1 MAKEVKE
8 QKKEGA
14 AAKPQQKARKK
25 SVDKWKKKSWYTIIA
40 PEEFER
46 KELGETISEKP
57 ENVVGRVVN
66 ITAGELA
73 NQPKKSHIH
82 IKFKVVNVTANKAH
96 AEAVGHTIKDTYLK
110 RIIRR
115 RSSKIMIVG
124 TYASKDK
131 KNFSIKTII
140 VTEKKASNR
149 QKASILKKANEIV
162 AKFISNL
169 ESKKVVEE
177 LVFGNL
183 PNKIFPEIKKIVPI
197 KRIEIVNS
205 ALLKAK

>member
-1 MAKEVKE
+1 MAKDVKE
-8 QKKEGA
+8 QKKEGTP
-14 AAKPQQKARKK
+14 AKVQPKARKK
-25 SVDKWKKKSWYTIIA
+25 SVDKWKKKAWYTLVA

-57 ENVVGRVVN
+57 ETLIGRIVS

-82 IKFKVVNVTANKAH
+82 LKFRVMNVNANKAH
-96 AEAVGHTIKDTYLK
+96 TEPAGHMIKDSYM
-110 RIIRR
+110 RRVVRR
-115 RSSKIMIVG
+115 RSSKIMIVSN
-124 TYASKDK
+124 YASKDK

-140 VTEKKASNR
+140 VTERKASNK
-149 QKASILKKANEIV
+149 QKAGVLKKTHDIV
-162 AKFISNL
+162 AKFVGGL

-183 PNKIFPEIKKIVPI
+183 PNRIFPEIKKIVPI

-205 ALLKAK
+205 SLLAAK